1 MMRATIRLLTA
12 IGLIVISG
20 LAVAQ
25 GWGIVRFFLASTNIV
40 SAEKRARI
48 ADAWRATA
56 GITSTALN
64 DELADETNRSDII
77 APYHRRELLSALLSI
92 KPLSAMDWLS
102 LSKAELMTHQSMG
115 DVFGTLTLSM
125 LTGPNEGYVM
135 AERGIY
141 GVSLWQKLSP
151 DLKRRVAHDLAAAQY
166 LDIQKIRAFVPTQS
180 EEVRTEL
187 REALIADGFRRKRS
201 KADWDFDFSP
211 KNHSPAG
218 LSHCDID
225 DESGIG
231 CRHSRPRCHHHN
243 FDCVVGR
250 GEFGLN
256 GRPRG
261 WCRVGPPRCNQ
272 RGRGRDRPCSYKRH
286 PDS

>member
-1 MMRATIRLLTA
+1 MMRVMIRLLTA
-12 IGLIVISG
+12 IALIVISG
-20 LAVAQ
+20 VAVAQ

-48 ADAWRATA
+48 ADSWRATS

-77 APYHRRELLSALLSI
+77 APYHRRELLSAVLSI
-92 KPLSAMDWLS
+92 KPLSSMDWLS
-102 LSKAELMTHQSMG
+102 LSKAELMTHQSME
-115 DVFGTLTLSM
+115 DVFGSLTLSM
-125 LTGPNEGYVM
+125 LTGPNEGYVT

-187 REALIADGFRRKRS
+187 REALIADG
-201 KADWDFDFSP
+201 
-211 KNHSPAG
+211 
-218 LSHCDID
+218 LSSQEIK
-225 DESGIG
+225 
-231 CRHSRPRCHHHN
+231 SRLG
-243 FDCVVGR
+243 F
-250 GEFGLN
+250 
-256 GRPRG
+256 
-261 WCRVGPPRCNQ
+261 
-272 RGRGRDRPCSYKRH
+272 
-286 PDS
+286 